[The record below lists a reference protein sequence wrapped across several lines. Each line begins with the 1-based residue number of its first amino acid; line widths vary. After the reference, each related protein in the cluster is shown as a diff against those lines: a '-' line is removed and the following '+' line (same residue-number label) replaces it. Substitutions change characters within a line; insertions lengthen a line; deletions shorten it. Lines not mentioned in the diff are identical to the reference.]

1 MPSTTDAYARLES
14 AIQDWIREDAGTDLV
29 LTDWTLAAASIDM
42 STAGEEVSYSVGG
55 SGAPHA
61 VLGLAS
67 LGVVNAK
74 ARLEGDDDG

>member
-1 MPSTTDAYARLES
+1 MRGLRVDS
-14 AIQDWIREDAGTDLV
+14 AIKDWIREDAGTDLV

-42 STAGEEVSYSVGG
+42 RTSGEAVSYSVSG

-74 ARLEGDDDG
+74 ARLEGESDG